1 MGGGPE
7 AAAKAMKK
15 GKCGLEGSLPQKP
28 ESEERKKTKGVK
40 EKMKKTKGQAAH
52 GFF

>member
-7 AAAKAMKK
+7 AAAEAMKK

-28 ESEERKKTKGVK
+28 ESKERKKTKKVRG
-40 EKMKKTKGQAAH
+40 
-52 GFF
+52 